1 MENSGVYLLLIEL
14 LDAREIEV
22 GRLGRIEFKIG
33 YYVYVGSGRR
43 GLKKRI
49 ERHLRKG
56 KRIHW
61 HIDYLLKFS
70 RVIEAIPIETEKSLE
85 CKLAG
90 ELGKKLQP
98 IRGFGSS
105 DCKCPSHL
113 FYSPSL
119 NRLRDT
125 ISGLPDL

>member
-14 LDAREIEV
+14 LDDREIEV
-22 GRLGRIEFKIG
+22 GRLGKIEFKTG

-43 GLKKRI
+43 GLTKRI
-49 ERHLRKG
+49 ERHLRKA

-61 HIDYLLKFS
+61 HIDYLLRFS
-70 RVIEAIPIETEKSLE
+70 RVIEAIPIETGKSLE
-85 CKLAG
+85 CELAG
-90 ELGKKLQP
+90 ELSEKLQP
-98 IRGFGSS
+98 IRRFGSS

>member
-1 MENSGVYLLLIEL
+1 MEDSGVYLLLMKL
-14 LDAREIEV
+14 SKDRKLKV
-22 GRLGRIEFKIG
+22 GRLGRIPFKKG

-49 ERHLRKG
+49 ERHLRKA
-56 KRIHW
+56 KRTHW

-70 RVIEAIPIETEKSLE
+70 RVIEAIPIETDRSLE

-113 FYSPSL
+113 FYSSSL
-119 NRLRDT
+119 NKLRDT
-125 ISGLPDL
+125 INGLLRF